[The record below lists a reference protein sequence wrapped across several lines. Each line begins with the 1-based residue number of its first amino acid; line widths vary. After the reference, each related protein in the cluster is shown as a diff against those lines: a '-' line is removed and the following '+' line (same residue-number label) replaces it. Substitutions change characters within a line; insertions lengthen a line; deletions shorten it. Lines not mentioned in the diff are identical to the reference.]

1 MAVKKNKLVIAPFD
15 DIQIIGINA
24 PMADYKLAYHFNEAF
39 HFSFIR
45 LKEVLLDDVLPYAF
59 FYYNA
64 GENRNTYDLVSLK
77 YKDHRCVKLNPQL
90 DYLLIVR
97 NPITGASKGSS
108 TPSPWTSAAPPP
120 STCCWSA
127 SRCTSGTASKNSTPK
142 PNHRCF
148 NLPKKYSPST
158 GCGPTSWDSPCSC
171 WDCCCFSSPTDSRTW
186 KSLSQGIRSTSP

>member
-15 DIQIIGINA
+15 DIQIIGINS

-39 HFSFIR
+39 HFSFTR

-59 FYYNA
+59 FYYIA

-97 NPITGASKGSS
+97 NPITDA
-108 TPSPWTSAAPPP
+108 
-120 STCCWSA
+120 
-127 SRCTSGTASKNSTPK
+127 RIEQVIKNIRGIEGVV
-142 PNHRCF
+142 HAYAMD
-148 NLPKKYSPST
+148 L
-158 GCGPTSWDSPCSC
+158 
-171 WDCCCFSSPTDSRTW
+171 SRTPAIDVLLERIEMHERHCLEELN
-186 KSLSQGIRSTSP
+186 S

>member
-97 NPITGASKGSS
+97 NPITDA
-108 TPSPWTSAAPPP
+108 
-120 STCCWSA
+120 
-127 SRCTSGTASKNSTPK
+127 RIEQVIKNIRGIEGVV
-142 PNHRCF
+142 HAF
-148 NLPKKYSPST
+148 AMDL
-158 GCGPTSWDSPCSC
+158 
-171 WDCCCFSSPTDSRTW
+171 SRTPAIDVLLERIEMHERHCLEELN
-186 KSLSQGIRSTSP
+186 S